1 MSSKIP
7 RGGQLP
13 AEPKKTGL
21 TAAVSATANAAQKSD
36 GILRPQKENVQRVI
50 TRYGQQAELKEQN
63 QHLMTVNEELQ
74 KNLTETQQ
82 RVAELELQFSDLE
95 KENTEVQ
102 KQLKDCHVLLV
113 AAKIDPVLGERVG
126 EAAQQNEDQRKEAMS
141 VSADLLNELR
151 TFGDTASQQRARLE
165 EIQATMT
172 DLTKAREHMMQEREN
187 FCLEAAEMEKLSR
200 KQKFSYCKNVPLS
213 LSLKP
218 ASAQEN
224 IVY

>member
-7 RGGQLP
+7 RGAQLP
-13 AEPKKTGL
+13 AETKKTGNKFESKD
-21 TAAVSATANAAQKSD
+21 TAAASANAAQKSD
-36 GILRPQKENVQRVI
+36 GILRPQKENLPRKNVASKVHKGVS

-63 QHLMTVNEELQ
+63 QHLTIVNEELQ

-82 RVAELELQFSDLE
+82 RVDELKLQFSDLE
-95 KENTEVQ
+95 KENAEAQ

-126 EAAQQNEDQRKEAMS
+126 DAAQQNEDQRKEAMS

-165 EIQATMT
+165 EIQTTMT
-172 DLTKAREHMMQEREN
+172 DLTKARECMMQEREN
-187 FCLEAAEMEKLSR
+187 FCLEAAEMEKA
-200 KQKFSYCKNVPLS
+200 
-213 LSLKP
+213 LKE
-218 ASAQEN
+218 AEALLL
-224 IVY
+224 